1 MTWIVLVNYNGWDD
15 TRLCL
20 DSLRKQTAPCRIV
33 LVDNDSKVR
42 RLEEFQK
49 EYPEVVCIQS
59 DWNGGWA
66 GGNNIGIE
74 YAMSQNAEHIILLN
88 NDTTVSPHLVESL
101 LRAAHDHPEYGIIGP
116 IIHFMDEPEK
126 VMTDGCVFNHP
137 GYNGFFQRKEVPPT
151 QPSLVT
157 ECEVVNG
164 CCMMISRQVVKE
176 IGLIDQRFFLIHEET
191 DYNLR
196 ARQAGFK
203 CGILSESLVWHKGSS
218 TFKRTGSKLQ
228 RYFDARNLLLL
239 ISKHGRKHPEGRR
252 SARSLLTY
260 GKYIYYRYC
269 EETESG
275 QKAAADAVLEG
286 FIDGLRRRY
295 GPMPAP
301 KKRPELIFLRG
312 LFNSAMWLRKKF
324 PQSQSSTH

>member
-20 DSLRKQTAPCRIV
+20 DSLRKQTAAHKVV

-42 RLEEFQK
+42 RLAEFQK

-74 YAMSQNAEHIILLN
+74 HAMANGAERIVLLN
-88 NDTTVSPHLVESL
+88 NDTIVSPKLVESL
-101 LRAAHDHPEYGIIGP
+101 ENAAKTNPEYGILGVV
-116 IIHFMDEPEK
+116 IHFMDEPEK
-126 VMTDGCVFNHP
+126 VMTDGCIFNHP
-137 GYNGFFQRKEVPPT
+137 GYNGFFERKEVPPT
-151 QPSLVT
+151 EVGTIS

-164 CCMMISRQVVKE
+164 CCMMLSRELVEK

-196 ARQAGFK
+196 GRQAGFK

-252 SARSLLTY
+252 TTRSLLTY

-269 EETESG
+269 DETESG
-275 QKAAADAVLEG
+275 HTAAADAVLEG
-286 FIDGLRRRY
+286 FVDGLRRRF
-295 GPMPAP
+295 GPMPTP
-301 KKRPELIFLRG
+301 RKRPEVMVLRG
-312 LFNSAMWLRKKF
+312 IFNTARWMKGKIGSRA
-324 PQSQSSTH
+324 